1 MKPKIVSPVLTGQP
15 STSSSKPT
23 SAPSLKVGS
32 APAGTAPTNAAPK
45 KGYLATLERAK
56 AAQEAAKQMGQIK
69 HVKVEKLS
77 RRERERLQAEAA
89 AAAAAEAS
97 RKGKAP
103 IGRAAQGSERSRD
116 GLPVVGKAGTVP
128 KERKPV
134 EVGYKG
140 TMRPVSSQPAY
151 RGTMSTGKASSA
163 GGRYGGGRPKDRGTD
178 YARWS
183 DLDDEDEGDEE
194 EEDDYDSQG
203 SSDMEAGMDE
213 IDEEELTSTKVGRK
227 EDEAALR
234 EENELKRQKLERKKK
249 LEQLQAAAAK
259 KKRLY

>member
-1 MKPKIVSPVLTGQP
+1 MKRKIVSPATGQT

-23 SAPSLKVGS
+23 SAPFSKTGS
-32 APAGTAPTNAAPK
+32 TPVTAAAPTAAPK

-89 AAAAAEAS
+89 AAAEAS

-103 IGRAAQGSERSRD
+103 IGRVAQGSERSRD
-116 GLPVVGKAGTVP
+116 GAPVVGKAVTVP

-140 TMRPVSSQPAY
+140 TMRPVSAQPAY

-183 DLDDEDEGDEE
+183 DLDDEGEDDE